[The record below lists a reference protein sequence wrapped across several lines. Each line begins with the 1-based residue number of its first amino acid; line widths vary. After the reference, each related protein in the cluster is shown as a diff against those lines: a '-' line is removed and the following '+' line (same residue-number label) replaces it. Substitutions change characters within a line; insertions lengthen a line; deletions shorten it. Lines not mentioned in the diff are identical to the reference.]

1 MSSRTPRAAPPA
13 TDSWFNQLDELPSR
27 SRMPLADYLRAADA
41 GFDPQA
47 TAAEAAL
54 DPAAVRPIDQAH
66 GLRRLFTGHTLR
78 FVAVVS
84 NPSLA
89 FGGALLERLCTA
101 YAELGLS
108 TLVVDA
114 GERARAPSELASF
127 DLSEG
132 VDVLSPQVRFLAA
145 RGLALRFVDAS
156 GSTSAFLDAVAE
168 AAPDVDVVLLHAS
181 AADLARLLTR
191 RVQEMQAHALRP
203 IVLCDEGTDSITHAY
218 GAIKLLALRC
228 GLMAHDLLISAEPGS
243 QRATLVAERVARC
256 ADDFLGAALHDW
268 VAVDPAEPATDT
280 PSGALQRLVREQL
293 ACALPQRTGDSGFG
307 ALGYPG
313 SAASHGSALPALTH
327 RHGPRAQ
334 RQP

>member
-1 MSSRTPRAAPPA
+1 MSSRTHRAPPPA
-13 TDSWFNQLDELPSR
+13 TDSWFNQLDELPPR
-27 SRMPLADYLRAADA
+27 PRMPLADYLHAADA
-41 GFDPQA
+41 GLDPQS
-47 TAAEAAL
+47 AADAAL
-54 DPAAVRPIDQAH
+54 HSAAGRPIDQAQ

-84 NPSLA
+84 NPNLA

-114 GERARAPSELASF
+114 GERSRAPSELASF
-127 DLSEG
+127 DLAEG

-156 GSTSAFLDAVAE
+156 GSTSGFLDAVAE

-191 RVQEMQAHALRP
+191 RVHEMQAHALRP
-203 IVLCDEGTDSITHAY
+203 IVLCDEQNESITHAY
-218 GAIKLLALRC
+218 SAIKLLALRS

-243 QRATLVAERVARC
+243 PRAALVAESVARC

-268 VAVDPAEPATDT
+268 VAIDPVESATDA
-280 PSGALQRLVREQL
+280 PSPALQHLVREQL
-293 ACALPQRTGDSGFG
+293 ACALRQRIGDSGFG
-307 ALGYPG
+307 ALGI
-313 SAASHGSALPALTH
+313 SVSVASHGSALPALTQ

-334 RQP
+334 RRP